1 MKYIFLIF
9 LIFLLTSC
17 SKPKAVLICGD
28 HVCLNKAEAELY
40 FEENLTLEVKIID
53 KKVNKNID
61 LIELNL
67 KNDVKGSREVLISS
81 KNKTNKNLKVLS
93 NEEIVKIKKN
103 IKDNLSILDVGCG
116 SGNFYSY
123 INSISKTIN
132 YTGIDF
138 DYEKMSKK
146 KFYGKK
152 NFNIISKDLRENW
165 DVGEYDFVWSSEV
178 IEHLFDDKKFFKQ
191 LVKSTKK
198 NGYIIITTPYLD
210 SYLSFAKKYGWSIEP
225 SKEEIVG
232 HVKLGYTEKD
242 LINFGVENNLKL
254 VDIYFISECNNFRS
268 KYFFK
273 LNNGLFCYIF
283 NFLYYI
289 GLFRFKRFSSTK
301 KQINKLNYF
310 SIAAIYKK

>member
-1 MKYIFLIF
+1 MRIIIEKV
-9 LIFLLTSC
+9 LL
-17 SKPKAVLICGD
+17 KFFPK
-28 HVCLNKAEAELY
+28 LY
-40 FEENLTLEVKIID
+40 FGLTRAQDSNDRYLFGFNL
-53 KKVNKNID
+53 
-61 LIELNL
+61 
-67 KNDVKGSREVLISS
+67 
-81 KNKTNKNLKVLS
+81 
-93 NEEIVKIKKN
+93 IKKN
-103 IKDNLSILDVGCG
+103 IKDNPSVLDVGCG

-123 INSISKTIN
+123 VNSISKNVN

-191 LVKSTKK
+191 LIKSTKK
-198 NGYIIITTPYLD
+198 DGYIIITTPYLD

-232 HVKLGYTEKD
+232 HVKLGYNEQD
-242 LINFGVENNLKL
+242 LVNFGKENSLSL
-254 VDIYFISECNNFRS
+254 QDIYFISECNNFRS

-273 LNNGLFCYIF
+273 LNNGLFCYVF

-310 SIAAIYKK
+310 SIAAIYKKIN